1 MIELNVGFV
10 PLLDASILI
19 MAHEK
24 GFAEEQGL
32 QLKLMKETSWAN
44 IRDRLSVGQFH
55 VAHMLAPLPIAQNLG
70 LSPLKTHLIA
80 PFALGLGGNAIT
92 VSQMLYGAMG
102 ESISHSSDPA
112 KVGAALR
119 AVVKSRKAHNLSKLV
134 FAVVHG
140 FSVHAYELRYW
151 LAASGIN
158 PEEDVDLTI
167 VPPAMMGDALATGA
181 IDGFCVGE
189 PWNSNAV
196 AQGLGEVVTT
206 KASIWRSS
214 PEKVLGLRKTWAED
228 NREKLDALLVALHN
242 AAMWCGSPLN
252 INEMAR
258 ILAKP
263 QYIGVDEKIIRKGL
277 VGNIQGDQTQS
288 DFLIF
293 AERAAN
299 FPWVSHAL
307 WIYSQMVRWNQCQF
321 SSAAEKIVSQTYR
334 PDIYRQ
340 ALGPLGVSLPGGSS
354 KVEGALTETTR
365 VPASGEPLILGPDG
379 FFDGIAFD
387 PSDIKTY
394 LEKLGSDVAVHNR

>member
-1 MIELNVGFV
+1 MIDLNVGFV

-70 LSPLKTHLIA
+70 LSPLKAQLIA

-102 ESISHSSDPA
+102 ENGPHSTDPTKA
-112 KVGAALR
+112 GAALR
-119 AVVKSRKAHNLSKLV
+119 AVVMNRKAHNLPKLV

-158 PEEDVDLTI
+158 PENDVDLTI

-189 PWNSNAV
+189 PWNSSAV

-214 PEKVLGLRKTWAED
+214 PEKVLGLRKNWAEE
-228 NREKLDALLVALHN
+228 NRESLDALLGALHN
-242 AAMWCGSPLN
+242 AAMWCSSPLN
-252 INEMAR
+252 RDEMAR

-263 QYIGVDEKIIRKGL
+263 QYIGVNENIIQNGL
-277 VGNIQGDQTQS
+277 TGDIQGGQIQS

-299 FPWVSHAL
+299 FPWISHAL
-307 WIYSQMVRWNQCQF
+307 WIYSQMIRWNQCQY
-321 SSAAEKIVSQTYR
+321 SSESEKIVSQTYR

-365 VPASGEPLILGPDG
+365 VPASGGPLTLGPDG

-394 LEKLGSDVAVHNR
+394 LKELGRDIALHNR